1 VGADGARQLGEAVMS
16 TLGSGIRLALF
27 TVFTVLATTLLAFT
41 IANIDSQPSASY
53 KAIFTDA
60 ANLLHGDEVREAGV
74 RVGTVTGV
82 SLYRNSEAEVS
93 FNLDKAVPLTSTSK
107 LVIRYRNLIGQRYL
121 AVVDGPTG
129 GVRLHSGAVIPVTRT
144 APALNLTTLFNG
156 FRPLLQGLSAGD
168 VNQLSYNLI
177 QVLQGEGGT
186 VDSLFTQVGSV
197 TTTLANHDALIG
209 NVISDLNAVLGPLDT
224 HDRQVS
230 ALIGNL
236 QQFITGLSGDR
247 QAIGRSLV
255 SINRLAGTTQS
266 LLAKARPNLKADVV
280 HLGVLAEKL
289 DSAKSQAVLHHF
301 LTYTPF
307 KLKVSTAETSYGSF
321 LNFYVCGVNFITPN
335 GTTTQPQIN
344 TARRC
349 NP

>member
-1 VGADGARQLGEAVMS
+1 MS
-16 TLGSGIRLALF
+16 TLGSGVRLAIF
-27 TVFTVLATTLLAFT
+27 TAFTVLATALLAFT
-41 IANIDSQPSASY
+41 IANVDSQKSSPY
-53 KAIFTDA
+53 KAIFTNA
-60 ANLLHGDEVREAGV
+60 TNLIHGDEVRDAGV

-82 SLYRNSEAEVS
+82 SLYDNSQAEVS
-93 FNLDKAVPLTSTSK
+93 FSLDRAVHLTSTTK

-129 GVRLHSGAVIPVTRT
+129 GTRVNPGTVIAASHT
-144 APALNLTTLFNG
+144 APALDLTTLFNG
-156 FRPLLQGLSAGD
+156 FRPLLQGLSPGD
-168 VNQLSYNLI
+168 VNELSYNLI

-197 TTTLANHDALIG
+197 TNTLADHDALVG
-209 NVISDLNAVLGPLDT
+209 NVIDDLNSVLGPLDT

-236 QQFITGLSGDR
+236 QHFITGLSGDR
-247 QAIGRSLV
+247 KAIGNSLV
-255 SINRLAGTTQS
+255 SINKLAGNTQS
-266 LLAKARPNLKADVV
+266 LLAKARPNLKADVH

-289 DSAKSQAVLHHF
+289 DSPKSQAILHHF
-301 LTYTPF
+301 LNYTPF
-307 KLKVSTAETSYGSF
+307 KLQVSTAETSYGSF

-335 GTTTQPQIN
+335 GTTTKPFIN
-344 TARRC
+344 DVHRC

>member
-1 VGADGARQLGEAVMS
+1 MS
-16 TLGSGIRLALF
+16 TLGSGIRLAIF
-27 TVFTVLATTLLAFT
+27 TAFTVLATALLAFT
-41 IANIDSQPSASY
+41 IANVDSQKSTGY
-53 KAIFTDA
+53 KAIFTNA
-60 ANLLHGDEVREAGV
+60 TNLLHGDEVREAGV

-82 SLYRNSEAEVS
+82 HLYRNSEAEVS
-93 FNLDKAVPLTSTSK
+93 FNLDNTVHLTSTSK

-129 GVRLHSGAVIPVTRT
+129 GSRITKGSVIPASQT

-156 FRPLLQGLSAGD
+156 FRPLLQGLSPGD

-197 TTTLANHDALIG
+197 TNTLANHDALIG
-209 NVISDLNAVLGPLDT
+209 NVISDLNSVLGPLDT
-224 HDRQVS
+224 HDRQLS

-236 QQFITGLSGDR
+236 QHFITGLSGDR
-247 QAIGRSLV
+247 KAIGDSLV
-255 SINRLAGTTQS
+255 SINSLAGTTQS
-266 LLAKARPNLKADVV
+266 LLAKARPNLKADVA

-289 DSAKSQAVLHHF
+289 DSPKSQAVLRHF

-335 GTTTQPQIN
+335 GTVTKPNIN
-344 TARRC
+344 SAHRC